1 MSSPSRV
8 WADIGITKIE
18 IDASGNVT
26 EVAHGIFFPDHSGI
40 CPLL

>member
-1 MSSPSRV
+1 MPGQGLV
-8 WADIGITKIE
+8 WGDIGIVKTE

-26 EVAHGIFFPDHSGI
+26 EVAHGIFSADHSGI